1 MGNETGERYARA
13 TGRKGV
19 GQEGE
24 MDWLIKD
31 MSEEL
36 KLWGHQ
42 GGENGKVIAK
52 CYKES
57 SVITLRDAIGKYHGG
72 CFIPES
78 PPKGES
84 QANGCVE
91 ESVRIV
97 REYTRVFKEQL
108 EDKAGMKIQSNAA
121 ITQWMVR

>member
-1 MGNETGERYARA
+1 MDYWFMSSKDEDAKKSPLIVMVNEQTGERYARA

-52 CYKES
+52 C
-57 SVITLRDAIGKYHGG
+57 
-72 CFIPES
+72 
-78 PPKGES
+78 
-84 QANGCVE
+84 
-91 ESVRIV
+91 
-97 REYTRVFKEQL
+97 
-108 EDKAGMKIQSNAA
+108 DK
-121 ITQWMVR
+121 